1 MSAGAR
7 VDDDADW
14 LTAGLPEVSLSQSQA
29 RVAEVIRRNPQV
41 ASYADLAEIATRAD
55 VNPST
60 VVRTAQALGFAGWK
74 DFQRELRAR
83 HLVRLTTE
91 ETLRQHGAPTSPLHD
106 ALAHDIENLRET
118 IEANSAETAEA
129 AIRTLAEANAIL
141 VVGLGSFAG
150 PASVMAHLGSTMGYR
165 IALENRAGVHLATA
179 MNTLSTGDV
188 VVIINMWRTQ
198 RHLLAAA
205 EAARAAGATI
215 VAISDMKRGPL
226 AAVADHLIVVPS
238 EGISFFQSVT
248 AANSAVYGLLA
259 GMEAAHPERSRD
271 ALRRTQQLWKEL
283 DIYLD

>member
-1 MSAGAR
+1 MGDESSTPE
-7 VDDDADW
+7 DSDW
-14 LTAGLPEVSLSQSQA
+14 LTSRAGDIALSQSQA
-29 RVAEVIRRNPQV
+29 RVADVIRRNPQV
-41 ASYADLAEIATRAD
+41 ASYADLGEIAARAD

-60 VVRTAQALGFAGWK
+60 VVRTAQALGFSGWK

-91 ETLRQHGAPTSPLHD
+91 ETLHEHGAPASPLHD
-106 ALAHDIENLRET
+106 ALRHDIENLRAT
-118 IEANSAETAEA
+118 IDANSVATAEA
-129 AIRTLAEANAIL
+129 AVAVLASAETIL

-179 MNTLSTGDV
+179 MNTLGPGDA

-198 RHLLAAA
+198 RHLLSAA
-205 EAARAAGATI
+205 EAAHAAGATI

-226 AAVADHLIVVPS
+226 ATVADHLLVVPS

-259 GMEAAHPERSRD
+259 GMEAAHPERSRE